1 MRGRDRQ
8 AFIEAF
14 AIRAGSLGSVTEKE
28 KMSEKFWQ
36 SNKLITMKL
45 HQLQAALRVAE
56 KGSLR
61 AAARELGM
69 SQPALTHNIGEL
81 ERELDAALFE
91 RRSHGMTPTPVGQ
104 LFLHRAKVII
114 SESRRAREEVA
125 QFLGS
130 DHGEVVVGLS
140 IVAHLALL
148 PMALPLFEQRF
159 PRVRLRVIEASFP
172 AVESRLRDGSVDFF
186 IGPAPDAGLSRE
198 FALDKLFDNTRLVYA
213 RRGHPLAHARSL
225 AELSEA
231 RWITTGATDDA
242 EAKLVEV
249 FARHGLPAPRVVAQ
263 AESMLSA
270 LMMVMSS
277 DALAISLRQ
286 YNEFPL
292 TRSALQVIEVR
303 EALPAPR
310 VVIIRRTALPL
321 TPAAEYLADMFR
333 RSAAA
338 YIRSS

>member
-1 MRGRDRQ
+1 
-8 AFIEAF
+8 
-14 AIRAGSLGSVTEKE
+14 
-28 KMSEKFWQ
+28 
-36 SNKLITMKL
+36 MKL
-45 HQLQAALRVAE
+45 HQLQAALTVAE

-61 AAARELGM
+61 GAARELGM

-81 ERELDAALFE
+81 ERELGAALFE
-91 RRSHGMTPTPVGQ
+91 RRSHGMTPTPVGE
-104 LFLHRAKVII
+104 LFLRRAKVIA

-130 DHGEVVVGLS
+130 DHGEVTVCLS
-140 IVAHLALL
+140 IVAHLVLL

-159 PRVRLRVIEASFP
+159 PHARLRVIEGSFP

-186 IGPAPDAGLSRE
+186 IGPAPDESLSRE
-198 FALDKLFDNTRLVYA
+198 FVLEQLFDNTRAVYA
-213 RRGHPLAHARSL
+213 RRGHPLAKARSL
-225 AELSEA
+225 SELTEA

-242 EAKLVEV
+242 EAKFAEV
-249 FARHGLPAPRVVAQ
+249 FARHGLPRPKVVAQ
-263 AESMLSA
+263 AESMLTM

-292 TRSALQVIEVR
+292 TRSALQMIEVK
-303 EALPAPR
+303 EPLPAPR
-310 VVIIRRTALPL
+310 IVIIRRTALPL

-333 RSAAA
+333 RAAVA
-338 YIRSS
+338 YVSSPRS

>member
-1 MRGRDRQ
+1 M
-8 AFIEAF
+8 A
-14 AIRAGSLGSVTEKE
+14 
-28 KMSEKFWQ
+28 
-36 SNKLITMKL
+36 MKL

-61 AAARELGM
+61 AAARELGL

-81 ERELDAALFE
+81 ERELGAALFE

-104 LFLHRAKVII
+104 LFLRRAKVIA

-130 DHGEVVVGLS
+130 DQGEVVACLS
-140 IVAHLALL
+140 IVAHLVLL

-159 PRVRLRVIEASFP
+159 PRARLRVIEGSFP

-186 IGPAPDAGLSRE
+186 IGPAPDTGLSRE
-198 FALDKLFDNTRLVYA
+198 FALEQLFDNTRAVYA
-213 RRGHPLAHARSL
+213 RRGHPLAQARSL
-225 AELSEA
+225 AELAEA

-242 EAKLVEV
+242 EAKLAEV

-263 AESMLSA
+263 AESMLSM

-277 DALAISLRQ
+277 DTLAISLRQ
-286 YNEFPL
+286 YAEFPL
-292 TRSALQVIEVR
+292 TRSALQVIAIQ

-310 VVIIRRTALPL
+310 VVVIRRTALPL
-321 TPAAEYLADMFR
+321 TPAAEHLVDMFR
-333 RSAAA
+333 RASVA
-338 YIRSS
+338 YAGRPA

>member
-1 MRGRDRQ
+1 M
-8 AFIEAF
+8 A
-14 AIRAGSLGSVTEKE
+14 
-28 KMSEKFWQ
+28 
-36 SNKLITMKL
+36 MKL

-61 AAARELGM
+61 AAARELGL

-81 ERELDAALFE
+81 ERELGAALFE

-104 LFLHRAKVII
+104 LFLRRAKVIA

-130 DHGEVVVGLS
+130 DQGEVVACLS
-140 IVAHLALL
+140 IVAHLVLL

-159 PRVRLRVIEASFP
+159 PRARLRVIEGSFP

-186 IGPAPDAGLSRE
+186 IGPSPDAGLSRE
-198 FALDKLFDNTRLVYA
+198 FALEQLFDNTRAVYA
-213 RRGHPLAHARSL
+213 RRGHPLAQARSL
-225 AELSEA
+225 AELAEA

-242 EAKLVEV
+242 EAKLAEV

-263 AESMLSA
+263 AESMLSM

-286 YNEFPL
+286 YAEFPL
-292 TRSALQVIEVR
+292 TRSALQVIAIQ

-310 VVIIRRTALPL
+310 VVVIRRTALPL
-321 TPAAEYLADMFR
+321 TPAAEHLVDMFR
-333 RSAAA
+333 RASVA
-338 YIRSS
+338 YAGRPA